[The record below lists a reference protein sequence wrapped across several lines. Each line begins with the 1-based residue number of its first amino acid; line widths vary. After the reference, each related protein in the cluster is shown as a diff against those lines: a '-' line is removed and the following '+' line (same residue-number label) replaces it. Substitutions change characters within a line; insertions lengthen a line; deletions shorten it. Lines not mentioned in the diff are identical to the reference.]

1 MSVSRLINS
10 KFWSDSFVVDKLNP
24 LDRYL
29 FLYFLTNEK
38 TNICGVY
45 ELPLRTIANETGL
58 DKEEILRMLERLSG
72 KVEYRDGWVC
82 LVNFVKHQNTKS
94 RDVRAGIDKLLEN
107 LPEEISLWVGQCR
120 DGGGIV
126 PRQPEVS
133 NLIKSNLIKSN
144 LTLKSKV
151 GDTYSEDFESFW
163 KEYPEKVGKSKAF
176 ETWKKLSPTE
186 KEQSVLQ
193 LKLQVENN
201 HFRNKSGIDY
211 IPHPT
216 TWLNQKRWEDEIK
229 MEKKLDIIKFDKYG
243 NVIK

>member
-1 MSVSRLINS
+1 MSVQRMINS
-10 KFWSDSFVVDKLNP
+10 KFWSDSFVVDNLNP

-45 ELPLRTIANETGL
+45 ELPLRTISNETGIEK
-58 DKEEILRMLERLSG
+58 DEILRMLVRLNG
-72 KVEYRDGWVC
+72 KVEYKDGWVC
-82 LVNFVKHQNTKS
+82 LTNFIKHQNTKS
-94 RDVRAGIDKLLEN
+94 RDVQAGIDKLLDN
-107 LPEEISLWVGQCR
+107 LPEEISEWVGQCR
-120 DGGGIV
+120 DGGGMV
-126 PRQPEVS
+126 YRQPEVS

-144 LTLKSKV
+144 LTLKSK
-151 GDTYSEDFESFW
+151 SEEGYTDGFELFW
-163 KEYPEKVGKSKAF
+163 KEYPEKIGKGKAYDS
-176 ETWKKLSPTE
+176 WKKLSPTE
-186 KEQSVLQ
+186 KQQSMVQ

-201 HFRNKSGIDY
+201 HFRNKSGVDY

-229 MEKKLDIIKFDKYG
+229 VEKKLEIIKFDKYG